1 MSLKEAIER
10 QLKIPTSIRMGSP
23 GSLDIRLDGEEI
35 FSKKQSGRM
44 PDQAEIIRLLQA
56 KQAHT

>member
-1 MSLKEAIER
+1 
-10 QLKIPTSIRMGSP
+10 MGSP
-23 GSLDIRLDGEEI
+23 GSFDIQLDGEQI

-44 PDQAEIIRLLQA
+44 PDQGEIIRLIQA